1 MISTL
6 SYFLCFLCLCFL
18 PVAWANN
25 HQHGES
31 LFKHPLDEAKKQIYR
46 TIANFSQNCPGGV
59 LLDFGSNTGVQL
71 YRFCEPTFLPKSP
84 MKKRFNEV
92 FGLNRTG
99 ACIISF
105 EPNPNHIQSIHTVA
119 EYCRARN
126 VPVLQL
132 SKVALWQTDTNM
144 TFYVAVDDVMQIGSS
159 VFLRSKYK
167 NPKMNAVEVQALSVP
182 MVFRVVRNNL
192 PRPISIFVKM
202 DIEGA
207 EFEVL
212 RALLHTNTL
221 CLPSDYEIEYH
232 HKKIRNHDFP
242 HKIAEFMKF
251 VGAGCNPNVTINALD
266 DETGALFNVGDYL
279 SGRS

>member
-1 MISTL
+1 MFL
-6 SYFLCFLCLCFL
+6 SIIFLVFLCVLLA
-18 PVAWANN
+18 PTNA
-25 HQHGES
+25 HQHGDFG
-31 LFKHPLDEAKKQIYR
+31 LNKHPVDDAKKHIYR
-46 TIANFSQNCPGGV
+46 SIADFVHQCPGGV

-71 YRFCEPTFLPKSP
+71 YRFCEPSFLPKSP
-84 MKKRFNEV
+84 MKMRFNEV
-92 FGLNRTG
+92 FGQNRTG

-144 TFYVAVDDVMQIGSS
+144 TFYVAVNDVMEIGSS

-167 NPKMNAVEVQALSVP
+167 KGKVIPVTVQALSVP
-182 MVFRVVRNNL
+182 MVFRAVRSNL
-192 PRPISIFVKM
+192 PRPIPLFVKM

-212 RALLHTNTL
+212 RALIHTNTL
-221 CLPSDYEIEYH
+221 CIPSDYEIEYH
-232 HKKIRNHDFP
+232 HKKIRNKDFP
-242 HKIAEFMKF
+242 HKISEFMKF
-251 VGAGCNPNVTINALD
+251 VGAGCNPNVTINSLD
-266 DETGALFNVGDYL
+266 DETGALFKVSDYIKNL
-279 SGRS
+279 H